1 MTQHSEKK
9 SKTPKGKPAGTSRD
23 TAGPIEVDS
32 GKMNATKKIE
42 NKYLDEHGE
51 PADNVDMK
59 NVNRNTD
66 KEMSDLNYNHISRSN
81 NATYREQAFR

>member
-1 MTQHSEKK
+1 MTQHSEKQ

-32 GKMNATKKIE
+32 TKVE
-42 NKYLDEHGE
+42 NTEKVEKKYLNEDGDT
-51 PADNVDMK
+51 ADNVDIK

-66 KEMSDLNYNHISRSN
+66 KGTE
-81 NATYREQAFR
+81 